1 MKEEAAERLAVRQE
15 GAERLNVAE
24 EGAEPR
30 RGVTSTKAGAASA
43 LEKEGATQTPNLVG
57 EQRAAGRPLACP
69 PCPRSPRGAVAAED
83 EPPLTCAA
91 ARLLWE

>member
-1 MKEEAAERLAVRQE
+1 MTWRRRL
-15 GAERLNVAE
+15 
-24 EGAEPR
+24 GAEPR

-43 LEKEGATQTPNLVG
+43 LEKEGATLQQTPNLVG
-57 EQRAAGRPLACP
+57 EQHAQGRPLACP